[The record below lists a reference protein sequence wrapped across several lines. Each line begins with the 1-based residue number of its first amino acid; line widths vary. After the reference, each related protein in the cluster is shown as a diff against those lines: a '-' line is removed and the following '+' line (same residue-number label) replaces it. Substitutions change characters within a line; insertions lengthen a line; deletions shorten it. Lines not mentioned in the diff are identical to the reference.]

1 MQEPFRAVRVTD
13 DVYWVGAIDWTIRDF
28 HGYSTERGTTY
39 NAFLILADKVT
50 LIDTV
55 KAPFCEEM
63 FSRIASVIDPAKIDY
78 IVSNHSE
85 MDHSG
90 CLPQAIARI
99 KPERVFA
106 SANGVKA
113 LNAHFHQDL
122 GAEAVADGQT
132 LSLGNRTLQFTET
145 KMLHWPDSMISYL
158 VEEALL
164 FSQDGFGMH
173 LAASQRFDEEF
184 DLAVLER
191 EAAKYFANILLPFA
205 PMVQAALKKL
215 GGLDIRIIAPDH
227 GPLWRTNLS
236 AVVSWY
242 ARWAEQKPLP
252 KAVIVYETMWGST
265 EIMARAV
272 QEGLVSEGIDVRSM
286 RIRDCHRSNIATELL
301 DTTALIVGSPT
312 LNNQVFP
319 TVAEVL
325 SYAKGL
331 RRKNLLGAAF
341 GSHGWS
347 GGAVAQIVEALNAM
361 KAAMIGDP
369 VDIEYVPEEKSL
381 MRCRELGV
389 LAARQIRERVG

>member
-28 HGYSTERGTTY
+28 HGYSTERGTSY
-39 NAFLILADKVT
+39 NAFLILADKIT

-63 FSRIASVIDPAKIDY
+63 FSRIASVVDPAKIDY

-90 CLPQAIARI
+90 CLPQAIAQI

-113 LNAHFHQDL
+113 LKAHFHQDL
-122 GAEAVADGQT
+122 GVETVADGQT
-132 LSLGNRTLQFTET
+132 LSLGNRTLHFTET

-184 DLAVLER
+184 DLVLLEH

-205 PMVQAALKKL
+205 PMVQTALKKV
-215 GGLDIRIIAPDH
+215 GGLDIKIIAPDH
-227 GPLWRTNLS
+227 GPIWRTNLG
-236 AVVSWY
+236 AVLSWY
-242 ARWAEQKPLP
+242 ARWAEQKPLL
-252 KAVIVYETMWGST
+252 KALIVYETMWGST
-265 EIMARAV
+265 EMMARSIE
-272 QEGLVSEGIDVRSM
+272 EGLVSEGIDVRSI

-301 DTTALIVGSPT
+301 DTAALIVGSPT

-319 TVAEVL
+319 TVAEIL

-361 KAAMIGDP
+361 KVAMIGDP
-369 VDIEYVPEEKSL
+369 VDIEYVPEKESL